1 MKPPRSL
8 LRCLIVDDSDDDRFF
23 IQRMLRA
30 DPELDFEVVARATLA
45 EAMETA
51 RGDGFDLVFLDHELP
66 DGTGVEAL
74 PALRQAC
81 PRAAVL
87 YVTGHQELALAARAL
102 DQGAH
107 HFLFKNEISTSALS
121 HGVRVALERR
131 HAASML
137 EQLKRASSAAQTLSR
152 YVPSDL
158 ALSVLEPATV
168 GAEITAHRVQAAI
181 LFGDI
186 TGSSHMVEVL
196 GPDATI
202 RFFSSLFSRLSDDIS
217 AHHGIVDKIV
227 GDGLVALFPVRGG
240 LEEAVAQAIKGA
252 LQGGVCAI
260 RSFHDEWASVPGRE
274 EVRTGFRVGVA
285 YGEVVRGNVGSSE
298 RADFTMVGRTV
309 MVAKRL
315 ETAAPNDAL
324 LYEATLHDHV
334 EAPAEARD
342 VGLVALKGIV
352 DPVRVCQIDPMK
364 DQVSVKRA

>member
-1 MKPPRSL
+1 MKPPRSV

-30 DPELDFEVVARATLA
+30 DPELDFEVVVRATLDEGLKA
-45 EAMETA
+45 AQD
-51 RGDGFDLVFLDHELP
+51 DGFDLVLLDHELP
-66 DGTGVEAL
+66 DGTGLELL
-74 PALRQAC
+74 PALRSSC

-102 DQGAH
+102 DHGAH

-168 GAEITAHRVQAAI
+168 EAATRAHRVQAAI

-186 TGSSHMVEVL
+186 TGSTGLVERL
-196 GPDATI
+196 GPEVTI
-202 RFFSSLFSRLSDDIS
+202 RFFSALFSRLSDDIS
-217 AHHGIVDKIV
+217 AHRGIVDKIV
-227 GDGLVALFPVRGG
+227 GDGLVALFPVRGSAPEDAA
-240 LEEAVAQAIKGA
+240 LAIDGA
-252 LQGGVCAI
+252 LHGGACAI
-260 RSFHDEWASVPGRE
+260 RSFHDEWATVPGRE
-274 EVRTGFRVGVA
+274 GIHTGFRVGVA
-285 YGEVVRGNVGSSE
+285 YGEVIRGNVGSSE

-315 ETAAPNDAL
+315 ETAAPNDAI
-324 LYEATLHDHV
+324 LYEASLHEHV
-334 EAPAEARD
+334 EAPANARD
-342 VGLVALKGIV
+342 AGEIELKGLTA
-352 DPVRVCQIDPMK
+352 PVRAFRINPMG
-364 DQVSVKRA
+364 